1 MCRFFLW
8 NNFFKTKNKEVES
21 IFTISLMKDIQAIYR
36 NDPACKNLEFLL
48 YPSLH
53 VIAVHRYVIH
63 PLHCLGIPFLP
74 RLFSQ
79 LMRVLTGI
87 EIHPGAKIGP
97 GFFCDHGC
105 GVVIG
110 ETVEIGE
117 NCTLFHGV
125 TLGGTGKEKKKR
137 HPTIGDHVYIG
148 HGATILGPVTVGSK
162 SKIGA
167 QTVIV
172 NRDVPE
178 NCTVVGFPA
187 QIVRLDGKKVNL
199 DLPVATYRQLEQ
211 AKENVTKPV
220 CTQEL

>member
-1 MCRFFLW
+1 MG
-8 NNFFKTKNKEVES
+8 
-21 IFTISLMKDIQAIYR
+21 IS
-36 NDPACKNLEFLL
+36 
-48 YPSLH
+48 
-53 VIAVHRYVIH
+53 
-63 PLHCLGIPFLP
+63 FLP

-79 LMRVLTGI
+79 VMRFFTGI

-110 ETVEIGE
+110 ETVEIGY

-137 HPTIGDHVYIG
+137 HPTIGDNVYIG
-148 HGATILGPVTVGSK
+148 HGATILGPVVVGSD

-172 NRDVPE
+172 NRDVPKE
-178 NCTVVGFPA
+178 CTVIASPPR
-187 QIVRLDGKKVNL
+187 IVKMGGRKVDL
-199 DLPVATYRQLEQ
+199 PLPVANYRQLELEREKM
-211 AKENVTKPV
+211 A
-220 CTQEL
+220 ELTA

>member
-1 MCRFFLW
+1 MIPLL
-8 NNFFKTKNKEVES
+8 E
-21 IFTISLMKDIQAIYR
+21 DIRAIYR
-36 NDPACKNLEFLL
+36 HDPACRNVEFLL

-53 VIAVHRYVIH
+53 VITVHRMVIH
-63 PLHCLGIPFLP
+63 PLYRMGIPFLP

-79 LMRVLTGI
+79 LMRFLTGI

-110 ETVEIGE
+110 ETVEIGCG
-117 NCTLFHGV
+117 CTLFHGV
-125 TLGGTGKEKKKR
+125 TLGGTGKAKCKR

-148 HGATILGPVTVGSK
+148 HGATILGPVMIGSH

-167 QTVIV
+167 QAVIV

-178 NCTVVGFPA
+178 HCTVIGSPPKIIKLA
-187 QIVRLDGKKVNL
+187 GKKMEME
-199 DLPVATYRQLEQ
+199 LPVADYRQAERRQEETQTKTAEQ
-211 AKENVTKPV
+211 VCLDKP
-220 CTQEL
+220 

>member
-1 MCRFFLW
+1 MVALF
-8 NNFFKTKNKEVES
+8 E
-21 IFTISLMKDIQAIYR
+21 DIKAIYR
-36 NDPACKNLEFLL
+36 NDPACKNVEFLL

-53 VIAVHRYVIH
+53 VITAHRYFIH
-63 PLHCLGIPFLP
+63 PLYRLGILFLP

-79 LMRVLTGI
+79 LMRFITGI

-110 ETVEIGE
+110 ETVEIGR

-125 TLGGTGKEKKKR
+125 TLGGTGKEKRKR
-137 HPTIGDHVYIG
+137 HPTIGDDVYIG
-148 HGATILGPVTVGSK
+148 HGATIIGPVAIGSR

-178 NCTVVGFPA
+178 DCTVIGSPPK
-187 QIVRLDGKKVNL
+187 IIKIKGRRT
-199 DLPVATYRQLEQ
+199 DLPLPVSTYRQLDRQQEKMAEIACS
-211 AKENVTKPV
+211 AKD
-220 CTQEL
+220 

>member
-1 MCRFFLW
+1 MIALW
-8 NNFFKTKNKEVES
+8 E
-21 IFTISLMKDIQAIYR
+21 DIRAIYR
-36 NDPACKNLEFLL
+36 NDPACRNLEFLL

-53 VIAVHRYVIH
+53 VITVHRYVIH
-63 PLHCLGIPFLP
+63 PLYRLHLPFLP

-79 LMRVLTGI
+79 LMRFFTGI

-110 ETVEIGE
+110 ETVEIGSH
-117 NCTLFHGV
+117 CTLFHGV
-125 TLGGTGKEKKKR
+125 TLGGTGKEKRKR
-137 HPTIGDHVYIG
+137 HPTIGDYVYIG
-148 HGATILGPVTVGSK
+148 HGTTILGPVHIGSK

-178 NCTVVGFPA
+178 GCTVIGSPA
-187 QIVRLDGKKVNL
+187 QIVKMGARKMELP
-199 DLPVATYRQLEQ
+199 LPVANYRQL
-211 AKENVTKPV
+211 AKE
-220 CTQEL
+220 QEQMRFDEQGFAES

>member
-1 MCRFFLW
+1 MRAML
-8 NNFFKTKNKEVES
+8 E
-21 IFTISLMKDIQAIYR
+21 DIRAIYR
-36 NDPACKNLEFLL
+36 HDPACKNIEVLL

-53 VIAVHRYVIH
+53 VITVHRYVIH
-63 PLHCLGIPFLP
+63 PFYCLGVPFLP

-79 LMRVLTGI
+79 LMRFFTGI

-110 ETVEIGE
+110 ETTEIGR
-117 NCTLFHGV
+117 NCVMFHAV
-125 TLGGTGKEKKKR
+125 TLGGTGKEKRKR
-137 HPTIGDHVYIG
+137 HPTIGDDVFIG
-148 HGATILGPVTVGSK
+148 HGATIIGPVTIGSN

-178 NCTVVGFPA
+178 NCTVVGSPPR
-187 QIVRLDGKKVNL
+187 IVKLAGRQVNL
-199 DLPVATYRQLEQ
+199 PLPVSPYRQLD
-211 AKENVTKPV
+211 
-220 CTQEL
+220 QEREKKAEFSMPGEVESTCNYDGTC

>member
-1 MCRFFLW
+1 MSALL
-8 NNFFKTKNKEVES
+8 E
-21 IFTISLMKDIQAIYR
+21 DIRAIYR
-36 NDPACKNLEFLL
+36 QDPACRNIEFLL

-53 VIAVHRYVIH
+53 VITLHRYVIH
-63 PLHCLGIPFLP
+63 PFYRMGIPFLP

-79 LMRVLTGI
+79 LMRFFTGI

-110 ETVEIGE
+110 ETVEIGYH
-117 NCTLFHGV
+117 CTLFHGV
-125 TLGGTGKEKKKR
+125 TLGGTGKEKRKR
-137 HPTIGDHVYIG
+137 HPTIGDNVYIG
-148 HGATILGPVTVGSK
+148 HGTTILGPVTIGSR

-178 NCTVVGFPA
+178 DCTVIGATPR
-187 QIVRLDGKKVNL
+187 IVKMEGRKVNIS
-199 DLPVATYRQLEQ
+199 LPVASYRQLAQEQ
-211 AKENVTKPV
+211 EKMLEPTAWAE
-220 CTQEL
+220 QG

>member
-1 MCRFFLW
+1 MLVLI
-8 NNFFKTKNKEVES
+8 E
-21 IFTISLMKDIQAIYR
+21 DIQAIYR
-36 NDPACKNLEFLL
+36 QDPACRNIEVLL

-53 VIAVHRYVIH
+53 VITVHRYVIH
-63 PLHCLGIPFLP
+63 SLYRLGVPFLP

-110 ETVEIGE
+110 ETTEIGR
-117 NCTLFHGV
+117 NCTMFHAV
-125 TLGGTGKEKKKR
+125 TLGGTGKEKRKR
-137 HPTIGDHVYIG
+137 HPTIGDDVFIG
-148 HGATILGPVTVGSK
+148 HGATIIGPVTVGSN

-172 NRDVPE
+172 NRDIPE
-178 NCTVVGFPA
+178 NCTVVGSPPR
-187 QIVRLDGKKVNL
+187 IIKRNGGKVNL
-199 DLPVATYRQLEQ
+199 PLPISHYRQLDQEREKK
-211 AKENVTKPV
+211 AELIVTGGGVTKSGISKFDNV
-220 CTQEL
+220 SNQMR

>member
-1 MCRFFLW
+1 MSALL
-8 NNFFKTKNKEVES
+8 E
-21 IFTISLMKDIQAIYR
+21 DIRAIYR
-36 NDPACKNLEFLL
+36 HDPACRNVEFLL

-53 VIAVHRYVIH
+53 VITVHRYVIH
-63 PLHCLGIPFLP
+63 PLYRMGIWFLP

-79 LMRVLTGI
+79 VMRFFTGI

-97 GFFCDHGC
+97 GFFCDHGS

-110 ETVEIGE
+110 ETVEIGC

-148 HGATILGPVTVGSK
+148 HGATILGPVTIGSN

-178 NCTVVGFPA
+178 ECTVIDSPPR
-187 QIVRLDGKKVNL
+187 IVKMRGKKVDL
-199 DLPVATYRQLEQ
+199 PLPVAGYRQLQQEREKKAEQ
-211 AKENVTKPV
+211 TA
-220 CTQEL
+220 

>member
-1 MCRFFLW
+1 MIALL
-8 NNFFKTKNKEVES
+8 E
-21 IFTISLMKDIQAIYR
+21 DIRAIYKH
-36 NDPACKNLEFLL
+36 DPACRNLEFLL

-53 VIAVHRYVIH
+53 VITVHRYVIH
-63 PLHCLGIPFLP
+63 PLYLIGIPFLP

-79 LMRVLTGI
+79 FMRFFTGI

-97 GFFCDHGC
+97 GFFCDHGS

-110 ETVEIGE
+110 ETVEIGA

-125 TLGGTGKEKKKR
+125 TLGGTGKEQRKR
-137 HPTIGDHVYIG
+137 HPTIGDNVFIG
-148 HGATILGPVTVGSK
+148 HGATILGPVTIGSN

-178 NCTVVGFPA
+178 DCTVIYSPPK
-187 QIVRLDGKKVNL
+187 IVKMGGKSVNL
-199 DLPVATYRQLEQ
+199 PLPVAQYRQLEQ
-211 AKENVTKPV
+211 EREKLA
-220 CTQEL
+220 ELTA

>member
-1 MCRFFLW
+1 MIALL
-8 NNFFKTKNKEVES
+8 E
-21 IFTISLMKDIQAIYR
+21 DIRAIYR
-36 NDPACKNLEFLL
+36 QDPACRNIEFLL

-53 VIAVHRYVIH
+53 VITVHRYVIH
-63 PLHCLGIPFLP
+63 PLYRMRIPFLP
-74 RLFSQ
+74 RLLSQ
-79 LMRVLTGI
+79 LMRFFTGI

-110 ETVEIGE
+110 ETVEIGC

-125 TLGGTGKEKKKR
+125 TLGGTGKEKRKR
-137 HPTIGDHVYIG
+137 HPTIGDNVYIG
-148 HGATILGPVTVGSK
+148 HGTTILGPVTIGSK

-178 NCTVVGFPA
+178 DCTVIGSTPR
-187 QIVRLDGKKVNL
+187 IVKREGRKVNIS
-199 DLPVATYRQLEQ
+199 LPVAGYRQLAREQ
-211 AKENVTKPV
+211 EKMTETDCLGEAGMMNSASAK
-220 CTQEL
+220 

>member
-1 MCRFFLW
+1 MIPLL
-8 NNFFKTKNKEVES
+8 E
-21 IFTISLMKDIQAIYR
+21 DIRAIYR
-36 NDPACKNLEFLL
+36 HDPACRNLEFLL

-53 VIAVHRYVIH
+53 VITVHRIVIH
-63 PLHCLGIPFLP
+63 PLYRLGMPFLP
-74 RLFSQ
+74 RMFSQ
-79 LMRVLTGI
+79 LMRFFTGI
-87 EIHPGAKIGP
+87 EIHPGAKIGS

-110 ETVEIGE
+110 ETVEIGR

-125 TLGGTGKEKKKR
+125 TLGGTGKAKRKR

-148 HGATILGPVTVGSK
+148 HGVTILGPVMIGSN

-178 NCTVVGFPA
+178 HCTVIGSPPKIIKLA
-187 QIVRLDGKKVNL
+187 GNKTEI
-199 DLPVATYRQLEQ
+199 DLPVSDYRYAERQQEGNEKKTVEQ
-211 AKENVTKPV
+211 VCLDKP
-220 CTQEL
+220 

>member
-1 MCRFFLW
+1 MMVALF
-8 NNFFKTKNKEVES
+8 E
-21 IFTISLMKDIQAIYR
+21 DIKAIYR
-36 NDPACKNLEFLL
+36 NDPACKNVEFLL

-53 VIAVHRYVIH
+53 VITAHRYLIH
-63 PLHCLGIPFLP
+63 PLYHLGIPFLP

-79 LMRVLTGI
+79 LMRFVTGI

-110 ETVEIGE
+110 ETVEIGK

-125 TLGGTGKEKKKR
+125 TLGGTGKEKRKR
-137 HPTIGDHVYIG
+137 HPTIGDDVYIG
-148 HGATILGPVTVGSK
+148 HGTTILGPVTIGSQ

-167 QTVIV
+167 QTVIA

-178 NCTVVGFPA
+178 DCTVIGSPPKIIKMKG
-187 QIVRLDGKKVNL
+187 QRI
-199 DLPVATYRQLEQ
+199 DLPLPISTYRQLDRQREKVAEIACS
-211 AKENVTKPV
+211 AKG
-220 CTQEL
+220 